1 MKKFIKEMQKAI
13 NYIEE
18 HVEEQLDIQTIA
30 AQVYLSPYYFQRV
43 FHAVCGVTLSEYIRR
58 RRLSLAG
65 EVLQAQG
72 VRVIDVALRFGY
84 DSPDS
89 FARSFQ
95 RFHGVAP
102 SQARDCKQ
110 LRRFLPIQ
118 LRDMEGIQM
127 EYRIVDKPAF
137 TLMGVQRRFH
147 GESSYQDIPAFWKE
161 WLAQG
166 ENRSVMGA
174 YGVCL
179 DSDGME
185 FDYLIADDYVP
196 WSDVPA
202 GCVTH
207 TIPASTWAIF
217 PCRGALPDALQSV
230 NTRIW
235 KEWIPGNEEWCM
247 AGNFNMEVYTPSTDK
262 HDDDYCEI
270 WVPVKKA

>member
-1 MKKFIKEMQKAI
+1 MKTFIKEMQKAI

-102 SQARDCKQ
+102 SQARDCEQ

-262 HDDDYCEI
+262 PDDDYCEI

>member
-207 TIPASTWAIF
+207 TILASTWAIF
-217 PCRGALPDALQSV
+217 PCRGPLPDALQSV

-262 HDDDYCEI
+262 PDDDYCEI

>member
-1 MKKFIKEMQKAI
+1 MMNFIGEMQKAI
-13 NYIEE
+13 DYIEE
-18 HVEEQLDIQTIA
+18 HIEEQLDTQMIA
-30 AQVYLSPYYFQRV
+30 AHVYLSPYYFQRV
-43 FHAVCGVTLSEYIRR
+43 FRAVCGVTLSEYIRS

-65 EVLQAQG
+65 EVLQAEG
-72 VRVIDVALRFGY
+72 VRVIDVALRYGY

-89 FARSFQ
+89 FAKAFQ
-95 RFHGVAP
+95 RFHGVLP
-102 SQARDCKQ
+102 SQARDCKR

-118 LRDMEGIQM
+118 LRNMEGVHM

-137 TLMGVQRRFH
+137 ALMGVQRRFH
-147 GESSYQDIPAFWKE
+147 GESSYQAIPAFWKE
-161 WLAQG
+161 WMKRG
-166 ENRSVMGA
+166 EKRSVVGA

-179 DSDGME
+179 DSDGIE

-202 GCVTH
+202 GCVTR
-207 TIPASTWAIF
+207 TIPACTWAVF

-235 KEWIPGNEEWCM
+235 KEWIPGNGEWCM
-247 AGNFNMEVYTPSTDK
+247 AGNFNMEVYTPPTDK
-262 HDDDYCEI
+262 PEDNYCEI

>member
-1 MKKFIKEMQKAI
+1 MKTFIKEMQKAI

-43 FHAVCGVTLSEYIRR
+43 FHAVCGVTLNEYIRR

-262 HDDDYCEI
+262 PDDDYCEI

>member
-89 FARSFQ
+89 FARAFQ

-102 SQARDCKQ
+102 SQARDCEQ
-110 LRRFLPIQ
+110 LRMFLPIQ

-207 TIPASTWAIF
+207 TILASTWAIF
-217 PCRGALPDALQSV
+217 PCRGPLPDALQSV